1 MNANHTIGTS
11 GGVGKI
17 DNMDSIR
24 KVYQYAEPNL
34 TLVGWMG
41 FLGFPLYYFVW
52 DFVFPQAYENL
63 PLRLFCSLLF
73 FGIIFRNRLSS
84 TWRKYIHIY
93 YQVTITICL
102 PFFFFYMLLMN
113 DWSNVWVMSFM
124 SAIFLHILLVH
135 VTRVM
140 FAQTFAGIGLATFF
154 AWVAKGFHL
163 DLTMD
168 WTHVP
173 IFLFIY
179 VFGNLFYFRNQ
190 VEHEA
195 KVSLA
200 KSFGAGIAHEM
211 RNPLSG
217 LCTSIDVIQS
227 VLPNKKEAEKD
238 QYLMSGEDVTL
249 LREVSEDAMNIIQ
262 SGSETIDLLLTSIDE
277 NRVSRSSFQKH
288 SAHSVVEKAIESF
301 SYKRATDRFAISLD
315 ARSEFDFLGS
325 DTLLKYVMYNLFKNA
340 FHHRTSE
347 DFHIHVSMTSTEHS
361 NQIVVTDNGAG
372 IAPDVLRNIFQD
384 FYTTGKSGSY
394 GLGLPFCKKVMR
406 SFGGNIECQSQL
418 GEWSQFTLTF
428 PPITSD
434 IVTEIKNDLTK
445 LKTIL
450 TVTNQDIL
458 VSKVTDISRF
468 MGFESTIL
476 DVNQVLKKKEY
487 EFEFDLIFIDLESLD
502 ARANQLDRLE
512 SLLSFTEARIV
523 YLFEHHPTQRAC
535 KAAYEPIWVET
546 QAWLLNTKPT
556 IDRLLYDSSYV
567 STPTASVAL
576 DTSNKRTIMV
586 VDDNESLRKFT
597 AMLLEKQGFEVI
609 QKEDG
614 QQALDTLEQEN
625 VDLILMDIEMPI
637 MDGVEAS
644 RRIRSS
650 DKNYASVPIIAHTG
664 DSSPVTLDKIGS
676 SGMSDFIVKPAD
688 KNRLFDKIAN
698 WI

>member
-1 MNANHTIGTS
+1 
-11 GGVGKI
+11 
-17 DNMDSIR
+17 MDSIR
-24 KVYQYAEPNL
+24 KVYEYAEPNL

-41 FLGFPLYYFVW
+41 FIGFPLYYFVW
-52 DFVFPQAYENL
+52 DFMFPQSYENL
-63 PLRLFCSLLF
+63 PLRLFCSALF

-84 TWRKYIHIY
+84 SWRKYVHVY
-93 YQVTITICL
+93 YQITITTCL

-154 AWVAKGFHL
+154 AWISKGFHL
-163 DLTMD
+163 DITMD

-179 VFGNLFYFRNQ
+179 VFGNMFYFRNQ

-227 VLPNKKEAEKD
+227 VLPNKKAMGEKD
-238 QYLMSGEDVTL
+238 QYVMSGEDVTL
-249 LREVSEDAMNIIQ
+249 LREVSEDAMNIIH
-262 SGSETIDLLLTSIDE
+262 SGNETIDLLLTSIDE
-277 NRVSRSSFQKH
+277 NRVSRSSFKRY
-288 SAHSVVEKAIESF
+288 SAQSVVEKAIESF
-301 SYKRATDRFAISLD
+301 SYKRSTDRFAISFD

-340 FHHRTSE
+340 FHHRSSDE
-347 DFHIHVSMTSTEHS
+347 FHIHVSMQSNDTA
-361 NQIVVTDNGAG
+361 NQIVVTDNGSG
-372 IAPDVLRNIFQD
+372 IAPDVIRHIFQD

-406 SFGGNIECQSQL
+406 SFGGNIKCISQP

-434 IVTEIKNDLTK
+434 TVTEIKDELTK
-445 LKTIL
+445 MKSIL
-450 TVTNQDIL
+450 LVSNQDII
-458 VSKVTDISRF
+458 VQKMADISRF
-468 MGFESTIL
+468 MGFDVTVL
-476 DVNQVLKKKEY
+476 DVKSVFKKKEY
-487 EFEFDLIFIDLESLD
+487 EFEFDLIFVDVESLD
-502 ARANQLDRLE
+502 VLENQLDRIE
-512 SLLSFTEARIV
+512 SLLSFTEARVV
-523 YLFEHHPTQRAC
+523 YLFEHKPAQRAK
-535 KAAYEPIWVET
+535 KAGHDPIWVET
-546 QAWLLNTKPT
+546 QAWLLNTKAT
-556 IDRLLYDSSYV
+556 IERLLYDSTYIS
-567 STPTASVAL
+567 STLPSAPL
-576 DTSNKRTIMV
+576 DKSIKRTIMV

-597 AMLLEKQGFEVI
+597 AMLLEKQGFEVV

-614 QQALDTLEQEN
+614 QQALDTLEKEN
-625 VDLILMDIEMPI
+625 IDLILMDIEMPI

-644 RRIRSS
+644 RRIRNSE
-650 DKNYASVPIIAHTG
+650 KPYASVPIIAHTG

>member
-1 MNANHTIGTS
+1 
-11 GGVGKI
+11 
-17 DNMDSIR
+17 MDSIR
-24 KVYQYAEPNL
+24 KVYEYAEPNL

-41 FLGFPLYYFVW
+41 FIGFPLYYFVW
-52 DFVFPQAYENL
+52 DFMSPQSYENL
-63 PLRLFCSLLF
+63 PLRLFCSALF

-84 TWRKYIHIY
+84 SWRKYVHVY
-93 YQVTITICL
+93 YQITITTCL

-154 AWVAKGFHL
+154 AWIAKGFHL
-163 DLTMD
+163 DITMD

-179 VFGNLFYFRNQ
+179 VFGNMFYFRNQ

-227 VLPNKKEAEKD
+227 VLPNKKAMGEKD
-238 QYLMSGEDVTL
+238 QYVLSGEDVTL
-249 LREVSEDAMNIIQ
+249 LREVSEDAMNIIH
-262 SGSETIDLLLTSIDE
+262 SGNETIDLLLTSIDE
-277 NRVSRSSFQKH
+277 NRVSRSSFKRY
-288 SAHSVVEKAIESF
+288 SAQSVVEKAIESF
-301 SYKRATDRFAISLD
+301 SYKRSTDRFAISFD

-340 FHHRTSE
+340 FHHRSSDE
-347 DFHIHVSMTSTEHS
+347 FHIHVSMQSNDTV
-361 NQIVVTDNGAG
+361 NQIVVTDNGSG
-372 IAPDVLRNIFQD
+372 IAPDVIRHIFQD

-406 SFGGNIECQSQL
+406 SFGGNIKCISQP
-418 GEWSQFTLTF
+418 GEWSQFTLIF

-434 IVTEIKNDLTK
+434 TVTEIKDELTK
-445 LKTIL
+445 MKSIL
-450 TVTNQDIL
+450 LVSNQDII
-458 VSKVTDISRF
+458 VQKMADISRF
-468 MGFESTIL
+468 MGFDVTVL
-476 DVNQVLKKKEY
+476 DVKSVFKKKEY
-487 EFEFDLIFIDLESLD
+487 EFEFDLIFVDVESLD
-502 ARANQLDRLE
+502 VLENQLDRIE
-512 SLLSFTEARIV
+512 SLLSFTEARVV
-523 YLFEHHPTQRAC
+523 YLFEHKPAQRA
-535 KAAYEPIWVET
+535 KKVGHDPIWVET
-546 QAWLLNTKPT
+546 QAWLLNTKAT
-556 IDRLLYDSSYV
+556 IERLLYDSTYIS
-567 STPTASVAL
+567 STLPSAPL
-576 DTSNKRTIMV
+576 DKSIKRTIMV

-597 AMLLEKQGFEVI
+597 AMLLEKQGFEVV

-614 QQALDTLEQEN
+614 QQALDTLEKEN
-625 VDLILMDIEMPI
+625 IDLILMDIEMPI

-644 RRIRSS
+644 RRIRNSE
-650 DKNYASVPIIAHTG
+650 KPYASVPIIAHTG

>member
-1 MNANHTIGTS
+1 
-11 GGVGKI
+11 
-17 DNMDSIR
+17 MDSIR
-24 KVYQYAEPNL
+24 KVYEYAEPNL

-41 FLGFPLYYFVW
+41 FIGFPLYYFVW
-52 DFVFPQAYENL
+52 DFMFPQSYENL
-63 PLRLFCSLLF
+63 PLRLFCSALF

-84 TWRKYIHIY
+84 SWRKYVHVY
-93 YQVTITICL
+93 YQITITTCL

-154 AWVAKGFHL
+154 AWIAKGFHL
-163 DLTMD
+163 DITMD

-179 VFGNLFYFRNQ
+179 VFGNMFYFRNQ

-227 VLPNKKEAEKD
+227 VLPNKKAMGEKD
-238 QYLMSGEDVTL
+238 QYVMSGEDVTL
-249 LREVSEDAMNIIQ
+249 LREVSEDAMNIIH
-262 SGSETIDLLLTSIDE
+262 SGNETIDLLLTSIDE
-277 NRVSRSSFQKH
+277 NRVSRSSFKRY
-288 SAHSVVEKAIESF
+288 SAQSVVEKAIESF
-301 SYKRATDRFAISLD
+301 SYKRSTDRFAISFD

-340 FHHRTSE
+340 FHHRSSDE
-347 DFHIHVSMTSTEHS
+347 FHIHVSMQSNDTV
-361 NQIVVTDNGAG
+361 NQIVVTDNGSG
-372 IAPDVLRNIFQD
+372 IASDVIRHIFQD

-406 SFGGNIECQSQL
+406 SFGGNIKCISQP

-434 IVTEIKNDLTK
+434 TVTEIKDELTK
-445 LKTIL
+445 MKSIL
-450 TVTNQDIL
+450 LVSNQDII
-458 VSKVTDISRF
+458 VQKMADISRF
-468 MGFESTIL
+468 MGFDVTVL
-476 DVNQVLKKKEY
+476 DVKSVFKKKEY
-487 EFEFDLIFIDLESLD
+487 EFEFDLIFVDVESLD
-502 ARANQLDRLE
+502 VLENQLDRIE
-512 SLLSFTEARIV
+512 SLLSFTEARVV
-523 YLFEHHPTQRAC
+523 YLFEHKPAQRAK
-535 KAAYEPIWVET
+535 KAGNDPIWVET
-546 QAWLLNTKPT
+546 QAWLLNTKAT
-556 IDRLLYDSSYV
+556 IERLLYDSTYIS
-567 STPTASVAL
+567 STLPSAPL
-576 DTSNKRTIMV
+576 DKSIKRTIMV

-597 AMLLEKQGFEVI
+597 AMLLEKQGFEVV

-614 QQALDTLEQEN
+614 QQALDTLEKEN
-625 VDLILMDIEMPI
+625 IDLILMDIEMPI

-644 RRIRSS
+644 RRIRNSE
-650 DKNYASVPIIAHTG
+650 KPYASVPIIAHTG

>member
-1 MNANHTIGTS
+1 
-11 GGVGKI
+11 
-17 DNMDSIR
+17 MDSIR
-24 KVYQYAEPNL
+24 KVYEYAEPNL

-41 FLGFPLYYFVW
+41 FIGFPLYYFVW
-52 DFVFPQAYENL
+52 DFMFPQSYENL
-63 PLRLFCSLLF
+63 PLRLFCSALF

-84 TWRKYIHIY
+84 SWRKYVHVY
-93 YQVTITICL
+93 YQITITTCL

-154 AWVAKGFHL
+154 AWIAKGFHL
-163 DLTMD
+163 DITMD

-179 VFGNLFYFRNQ
+179 VFGNMFYFRNQ

-227 VLPNKKEAEKD
+227 VLPNKKAIGEKD
-238 QYLMSGEDVTL
+238 QYVMSGEDVTL
-249 LREVSEDAMNIIQ
+249 LREVSEDAMNIIH
-262 SGSETIDLLLTSIDE
+262 SGNETIDLLLTSIDE
-277 NRVSRSSFQKH
+277 NRVSRSSFKRY
-288 SAHSVVEKAIESF
+288 SAQSVVEKAIESF
-301 SYKRATDRFAISLD
+301 SYKRSTDRFAMSFD

-340 FHHRTSE
+340 FHHRSSDE
-347 DFHIHVSMTSTEHS
+347 FHIHVSMQSNDTA
-361 NQIVVTDNGAG
+361 NQIVVTDNGSG
-372 IAPDVLRNIFQD
+372 IAPDVIRHIFQD

-406 SFGGNIECQSQL
+406 SFGGNIKCISQP

-434 IVTEIKNDLTK
+434 TVTEIKDELTK
-445 LKTIL
+445 MKSIL
-450 TVTNQDIL
+450 LVSNQDII
-458 VSKVTDISRF
+458 VQKMADISRF
-468 MGFESTIL
+468 MGFDVTVL
-476 DVNQVLKKKEY
+476 DVKSVFKKKEY
-487 EFEFDLIFIDLESLD
+487 EFEFDLIFVDVESLD
-502 ARANQLDRLE
+502 VLENQLDRIE
-512 SLLSFTEARIV
+512 SLLSFTEARVV
-523 YLFEHHPTQRAC
+523 YLFEHKPEQRA
-535 KAAYEPIWVET
+535 KKVGHDPIWVET
-546 QAWLLNTKPT
+546 QAWLLNTKAT
-556 IDRLLYDSSYV
+556 IERLLYDSTYIS
-567 STPTASVAL
+567 STLPSAPL
-576 DTSNKRTIMV
+576 DKSIKRTIMV

-597 AMLLEKQGFEVI
+597 AMLLEKQGFEVV

-614 QQALDTLEQEN
+614 QQALDTLEKEN
-625 VDLILMDIEMPI
+625 IDLILMDIEMPI

-644 RRIRSS
+644 RRIRNSE
-650 DKNYASVPIIAHTG
+650 KPYATVPIIAHTG

>member
-1 MNANHTIGTS
+1 
-11 GGVGKI
+11 
-17 DNMDSIR
+17 MDSIR
-24 KVYQYAEPNL
+24 KVYEYAEPNL

-41 FLGFPLYYFVW
+41 FIGFPLYYFVW
-52 DFVFPQAYENL
+52 DFMFPQSYENL
-63 PLRLFCSLLF
+63 PLRLFCSALF

-84 TWRKYIHIY
+84 SWRKYVHVY
-93 YQVTITICL
+93 YQITITTCL

-154 AWVAKGFHL
+154 AWIAKGFHL
-163 DLTMD
+163 DITMD

-179 VFGNLFYFRNQ
+179 VFGNMFYFRNQ

-227 VLPNKKEAEKD
+227 VLPNKKAMGEKD
-238 QYLMSGEDVTL
+238 QYVMSGEDVTL
-249 LREVSEDAMNIIQ
+249 LREVSEDAMNIIH
-262 SGSETIDLLLTSIDE
+262 SGNETIDLLLTSIDE
-277 NRVSRSSFQKH
+277 NRVSRSSFKRY
-288 SAHSVVEKAIESF
+288 SAQSVVEKAIESF
-301 SYKRATDRFAISLD
+301 SYKRSTDRFAISFD

-340 FHHRTSE
+340 FHHRSSDE
-347 DFHIHVSMTSTEHS
+347 FHIHVSMQSNDTA
-361 NQIVVTDNGAG
+361 NQIVVTDNGSG
-372 IAPDVLRNIFQD
+372 IAPDVIRHIFQD

-406 SFGGNIECQSQL
+406 SFGGNIKCISQP
-418 GEWSQFTLTF
+418 GEWSQFTLIF

-434 IVTEIKNDLTK
+434 TVTEIKDELTK
-445 LKTIL
+445 MKSIL
-450 TVTNQDIL
+450 LVSNQDII
-458 VSKVTDISRF
+458 VPKMADISRF
-468 MGFESTIL
+468 MGFDVTVL
-476 DVNQVLKKKEY
+476 DVKSVFKKKEY
-487 EFEFDLIFIDLESLD
+487 EFEFDLIFVDVESLD
-502 ARANQLDRLE
+502 VLENQLDRIE
-512 SLLSFTEARIV
+512 SLLSFTEARVV
-523 YLFEHHPTQRAC
+523 YLFEHKPAQRA
-535 KAAYEPIWVET
+535 KKVGHDPIWVET
-546 QAWLLNTKPT
+546 QAWLLNTKAT
-556 IDRLLYDSSYV
+556 IERLLYDSTYIS
-567 STPTASVAL
+567 STLPSAPL
-576 DTSNKRTIMV
+576 DKSIKRTIMV

-597 AMLLEKQGFEVI
+597 AMLLEKQGFEVV

-614 QQALDTLEQEN
+614 QQALDTLEKEN
-625 VDLILMDIEMPI
+625 IDLILMDIEMPI

-644 RRIRSS
+644 RRIRNSE
-650 DKNYASVPIIAHTG
+650 KPYASVPIIAHTG

>member
-1 MNANHTIGTS
+1 
-11 GGVGKI
+11 
-17 DNMDSIR
+17 MDSIR
-24 KVYQYAEPNL
+24 KVYEYAEPNL

-41 FLGFPLYYFVW
+41 FIGFPLYYFVW
-52 DFVFPQAYENL
+52 DFMFPQSYENL
-63 PLRLFCSLLF
+63 PLRLFCSALF

-84 TWRKYIHIY
+84 SWRKYVHVY
-93 YQVTITICL
+93 YQITITTCL

-154 AWVAKGFHL
+154 AWIAKGFHL
-163 DLTMD
+163 DITMD

-179 VFGNLFYFRNQ
+179 VFGNMFYFRNQ

-227 VLPNKKEAEKD
+227 VLPNKKAMGEKD
-238 QYLMSGEDVTL
+238 QYVMSGEDVTL
-249 LREVSEDAMNIIQ
+249 LREVSEDAMNIIH
-262 SGSETIDLLLTSIDE
+262 SGNETIDLLLTSIDE
-277 NRVSRSSFQKH
+277 NRVSRSSFKRY
-288 SAHSVVEKAIESF
+288 SAQSVVEKAIESF
-301 SYKRATDRFAISLD
+301 SYKRSTDRFAISFD

-340 FHHRTSE
+340 FHHRSSDE
-347 DFHIHVSMTSTEHS
+347 FHIHVSMQSNDTA
-361 NQIVVTDNGAG
+361 NQIVVTDNGSG
-372 IAPDVLRNIFQD
+372 IAPDVIRHIFQD

-406 SFGGNIECQSQL
+406 SFGGNIKCISQP

-434 IVTEIKNDLTK
+434 TVTEIKDELTK
-445 LKTIL
+445 MKSIL
-450 TVTNQDIL
+450 LVSNQDII
-458 VSKVTDISRF
+458 VQKMADISRF
-468 MGFESTIL
+468 MGFDVTVL
-476 DVNQVLKKKEY
+476 DVKSVFKKKEY
-487 EFEFDLIFIDLESLD
+487 EFESDLIFVDVESLD
-502 ARANQLDRLE
+502 VLENQLDRIE
-512 SLLSFTEARIV
+512 SLLSFTEARVV
-523 YLFEHHPTQRAC
+523 YLFEHKPAQRAK
-535 KAAYEPIWVET
+535 KAGHDPIWVET
-546 QAWLLNTKPT
+546 QAWLLNTKAT
-556 IDRLLYDSSYV
+556 IERLLYDSTYIS
-567 STPTASVAL
+567 STLPSAPL
-576 DTSNKRTIMV
+576 DKSIKRTIMV

-597 AMLLEKQGFEVI
+597 AMLLEKQGFEVV

-614 QQALDTLEQEN
+614 QQALDTLEKEN
-625 VDLILMDIEMPI
+625 IDLILMDIEMPI

-644 RRIRSS
+644 RRIRNSE
-650 DKNYASVPIIAHTG
+650 KPYASVPIIAHTG

>member
-1 MNANHTIGTS
+1 
-11 GGVGKI
+11 
-17 DNMDSIR
+17 MDSIR
-24 KVYQYAEPNL
+24 KVYEYAEPNL

-41 FLGFPLYYFVW
+41 FIGFPLYYFVW
-52 DFVFPQAYENL
+52 DFMFPQSYENL
-63 PLRLFCSLLF
+63 PLRLFCSALF

-84 TWRKYIHIY
+84 SWRKYVHVY
-93 YQVTITICL
+93 YQITITTCL

-154 AWVAKGFHL
+154 AWIAKGFHL
-163 DLTMD
+163 DITMD

-179 VFGNLFYFRNQ
+179 VFGNMFYFRNQ
-190 VEHEA
+190 IEHEA

-227 VLPNKKEAEKD
+227 VLPNKKAMGEKD
-238 QYLMSGEDVTL
+238 QYVMSGEDVTL
-249 LREVSEDAMNIIQ
+249 LCEVSEDAMNIIH
-262 SGSETIDLLLTSIDE
+262 SGNETIDLLLTSIDE
-277 NRVSRSSFQKH
+277 NRVSRSSFKRY
-288 SAHSVVEKAIESF
+288 SAQSVVEKAIESF
-301 SYKRATDRFAISLD
+301 SYKRSTDRFAISFD

-340 FHHRTSE
+340 FHHRSSDE
-347 DFHIHVSMTSTEHS
+347 FHIHVSMQSNDTV
-361 NQIVVTDNGAG
+361 NQIVVTDNGSG
-372 IAPDVLRNIFQD
+372 IAPDVIRHIFQD

-406 SFGGNIECQSQL
+406 SFGGNIKCISQP

-434 IVTEIKNDLTK
+434 TVTEIKDELTK
-445 LKTIL
+445 MKSIL
-450 TVTNQDIL
+450 LVSNQDII
-458 VSKVTDISRF
+458 VQKMADISRF
-468 MGFESTIL
+468 MGFDVTVL
-476 DVNQVLKKKEY
+476 DVKSVFKKKEY
-487 EFEFDLIFIDLESLD
+487 EFEFDLIFVDVESLD
-502 ARANQLDRLE
+502 VLENQLDRIE
-512 SLLSFTEARIV
+512 SLLSFTEARVV
-523 YLFEHHPTQRAC
+523 YLFEHKPAQRAK
-535 KAAYEPIWVET
+535 KAGHAPIWVET
-546 QAWLLNTKPT
+546 QAWLLNTKAT
-556 IDRLLYDSSYV
+556 IERLLYDSTYIS
-567 STPTASVAL
+567 STLPSAPL
-576 DTSNKRTIMV
+576 DKSIKRTIMV

-597 AMLLEKQGFEVI
+597 AMLLEKQGFEVV

-614 QQALDTLEQEN
+614 QQALDTLEKEN
-625 VDLILMDIEMPI
+625 IDLILMDIEMPI

-644 RRIRSS
+644 RRIRNSE
-650 DKNYASVPIIAHTG
+650 KPYASVPIIAHTG

>member
-1 MNANHTIGTS
+1 
-11 GGVGKI
+11 
-17 DNMDSIR
+17 MDSIR
-24 KVYQYAEPNL
+24 KVYEYAEPNL

-41 FLGFPLYYFVW
+41 FIGFPLYYFVW
-52 DFVFPQAYENL
+52 DFMFPQSYENL
-63 PLRLFCSLLF
+63 PLRLFCSALF
-73 FGIIFRNRLSS
+73 FGIIFHNRLSS
-84 TWRKYIHIY
+84 SWRKYVHVY
-93 YQVTITICL
+93 YQITITTCL

-154 AWVAKGFHL
+154 AWIAKGFHL
-163 DLTMD
+163 DITMD

-179 VFGNLFYFRNQ
+179 VFGNMFYFRNQ
-190 VEHEA
+190 IEHEA

-227 VLPNKKEAEKD
+227 VLPNKKAIGEKD
-238 QYLMSGEDVTL
+238 QYVMSGEDVTL
-249 LREVSEDAMNIIQ
+249 LREVSEDAMNIIH
-262 SGSETIDLLLTSIDE
+262 SGNETIDLLLTSIDE
-277 NRVSRSSFQKH
+277 NRVSRSSFKRY
-288 SAHSVVEKAIESF
+288 SAQSVVEKAIESF
-301 SYKRATDRFAISLD
+301 SYKRSTDRFAISFD

-340 FHHRTSE
+340 FHHRSSDE
-347 DFHIHVSMTSTEHS
+347 FHIHVSMQSNDTV
-361 NQIVVTDNGAG
+361 NQIVVTDNGSG
-372 IAPDVLRNIFQD
+372 IAPDVIRHIFQD

-406 SFGGNIECQSQL
+406 SFGGNIKCISQP

-434 IVTEIKNDLTK
+434 TVTEIKDELTK
-445 LKTIL
+445 MKSIL
-450 TVTNQDIL
+450 LVSNQDII
-458 VSKVTDISRF
+458 VQKMADISRF
-468 MGFESTIL
+468 MGFDVTVL
-476 DVNQVLKKKEY
+476 DVKSVFKKKEY
-487 EFEFDLIFIDLESLD
+487 EFEFDLIFVDVESLD
-502 ARANQLDRLE
+502 VLENQLDRIE
-512 SLLSFTEARIV
+512 SLLSFTEARVV
-523 YLFEHHPTQRAC
+523 YLFEHKPAQRAK
-535 KAAYEPIWVET
+535 KAGHAPIWVET
-546 QAWLLNTKPT
+546 QAWLLNTKAT
-556 IDRLLYDSSYV
+556 IERLLYDSTYIS
-567 STPTASVAL
+567 STLPSAPL
-576 DTSNKRTIMV
+576 DKSIKRTIMV

-597 AMLLEKQGFEVI
+597 AMLLEKQGFEVV

-614 QQALDTLEQEN
+614 QQALDTLEKEN
-625 VDLILMDIEMPI
+625 IDLILMDIEMPI

-644 RRIRSS
+644 RRIRNSE
-650 DKNYASVPIIAHTG
+650 KPYASVPIIAHTG

>member
-1 MNANHTIGTS
+1 
-11 GGVGKI
+11 
-17 DNMDSIR
+17 MDSIR
-24 KVYQYAEPNL
+24 KVYEYAEPNL

-41 FLGFPLYYFVW
+41 FIGFPLYYFVW
-52 DFVFPQAYENL
+52 DFMFPQSYENL
-63 PLRLFCSLLF
+63 PLRLFCSALF

-84 TWRKYIHIY
+84 SWRKYVHVY
-93 YQVTITICL
+93 YQITITTCL

-154 AWVAKGFHL
+154 AWIAKGFHL
-163 DLTMD
+163 DITMD

-179 VFGNLFYFRNQ
+179 VFGNMFYFRNQ

-227 VLPNKKEAEKD
+227 VLPNKKVIGEKD
-238 QYLMSGEDVTL
+238 QYVMSGEDVTL
-249 LREVSEDAMNIIQ
+249 LREVSEDAMNIIH
-262 SGSETIDLLLTSIDE
+262 SGNETIDLLLTSIDE
-277 NRVSRSSFQKH
+277 NRVSRSSFKRY
-288 SAHSVVEKAIESF
+288 SAQSVVEKAIESF
-301 SYKRATDRFAISLD
+301 SYKRSTDRFAISFD

-340 FHHRTSE
+340 FHHRSSDE
-347 DFHIHVSMTSTEHS
+347 FHIHVSMQSNDTV
-361 NQIVVTDNGAG
+361 NQIVVTDNGSG
-372 IAPDVLRNIFQD
+372 IAPDVIRHIFQD

-406 SFGGNIECQSQL
+406 SFGGNIKCISQP

-434 IVTEIKNDLTK
+434 TVTEIKDELTK
-445 LKTIL
+445 MKSIL
-450 TVTNQDIL
+450 L
-458 VSKVTDISRF
+458 VSNQNIIVQKMADISRF
-468 MGFESTIL
+468 MGFDVTVL
-476 DVNQVLKKKEY
+476 DVKSVFKKKEY
-487 EFEFDLIFIDLESLD
+487 EFEFDLIFVDVESLD
-502 ARANQLDRLE
+502 VLENQLDRIE
-512 SLLSFTEARIV
+512 SLLSFTEARVV
-523 YLFEHHPTQRAC
+523 YLFEHKPAQRAK
-535 KAAYEPIWVET
+535 KAGHDPIWVET
-546 QAWLLNTKPT
+546 QAWLLNTKAT
-556 IDRLLYDSSYV
+556 IERLLYDSTYIS
-567 STPTASVAL
+567 STLPSAPL
-576 DTSNKRTIMV
+576 DKSIKRTIMV

-597 AMLLEKQGFEVI
+597 AMLLEKQGFEVV

-614 QQALDTLEQEN
+614 QQALDTLEKEN
-625 VDLILMDIEMPI
+625 IDLILMDIEMPI

-644 RRIRSS
+644 RRIRNSE
-650 DKNYASVPIIAHTG
+650 KPYASVPIIAHTG

>member
-1 MNANHTIGTS
+1 
-11 GGVGKI
+11 
-17 DNMDSIR
+17 MDSIR
-24 KVYQYAEPNL
+24 KVYEYAEPNL

-41 FLGFPLYYFVW
+41 FIGFPLYYFVW
-52 DFVFPQAYENL
+52 DFMFPQSYENL
-63 PLRLFCSLLF
+63 PLRLFCSALF

-84 TWRKYIHIY
+84 SWRKYVHVY
-93 YQVTITICL
+93 YQITITTCL

-154 AWVAKGFHL
+154 AWIAKGFHL
-163 DLTMD
+163 DITMD

-179 VFGNLFYFRNQ
+179 VFGNMFYFRNQ

-227 VLPNKKEAEKD
+227 VLPNKKAMGEKD
-238 QYLMSGEDVTL
+238 QYVMSGEDVTL
-249 LREVSEDAMNIIQ
+249 LREVSEDAMNIIH
-262 SGSETIDLLLTSIDE
+262 SGNETIDLLLTSIDE
-277 NRVSRSSFQKH
+277 NRVSRSSFKRY
-288 SAHSVVEKAIESF
+288 SAQSVVEKAIESF
-301 SYKRATDRFAISLD
+301 SYKRSTDRFAISFD

-340 FHHRTSE
+340 FHHRSSDE
-347 DFHIHVSMTSTEHS
+347 FHIHVSMQSNDTV
-361 NQIVVTDNGAG
+361 NQIVVTDNGSG
-372 IAPDVLRNIFQD
+372 IAPDVIRHIFQD

-406 SFGGNIECQSQL
+406 SFGGNIKCISQP

-434 IVTEIKNDLTK
+434 TVTEIKDELTK
-445 LKTIL
+445 MKSIL
-450 TVTNQDIL
+450 LVSNQDII
-458 VSKVTDISRF
+458 VQKMADISRF
-468 MGFESTIL
+468 MGFDVTVL
-476 DVNQVLKKKEY
+476 DVKSVFKKKEY
-487 EFEFDLIFIDLESLD
+487 EFEFDLIFVDVESLD
-502 ARANQLDRLE
+502 VLENQLDRIE
-512 SLLSFTEARIV
+512 SLFSFTEARVV
-523 YLFEHHPTQRAC
+523 YLFEHKPAQRAK
-535 KAAYEPIWVET
+535 KAGHDPIWVET
-546 QAWLLNTKPT
+546 QAWLLNTKAT
-556 IDRLLYDSSYV
+556 IERLLYDSTYIS
-567 STPTASVAL
+567 STLPSAPL
-576 DTSNKRTIMV
+576 DKSIKRTIMV

-597 AMLLEKQGFEVI
+597 AMLLEKQGFEVV

-614 QQALDTLEQEN
+614 QQALDTLEKEN
-625 VDLILMDIEMPI
+625 IDLILMDIEMPI

-644 RRIRSS
+644 RRIRNSE
-650 DKNYASVPIIAHTG
+650 KPYATVPIIAHTG

>member
-1 MNANHTIGTS
+1 
-11 GGVGKI
+11 
-17 DNMDSIR
+17 MDSIR
-24 KVYQYAEPNL
+24 KVYEYAEPNL

-41 FLGFPLYYFVW
+41 FIGFPLYYFVW
-52 DFVFPQAYENL
+52 DFMFPQSYENL
-63 PLRLFCSLLF
+63 PLRLFCSALF

-84 TWRKYIHIY
+84 SWRKYVHVY
-93 YQVTITICL
+93 YQITITTCL

-154 AWVAKGFHL
+154 AWIAKGFHL
-163 DLTMD
+163 DITMD

-179 VFGNLFYFRNQ
+179 VFGNMFYFRNQ
-190 VEHEA
+190 IEHEA

-227 VLPNKKEAEKD
+227 VLPNKKAIGEKD
-238 QYLMSGEDVTL
+238 QYVMSGEDVTL
-249 LREVSEDAMNIIQ
+249 LREVSEDAMNIIH
-262 SGSETIDLLLTSIDE
+262 SGNETIDLLLTSIDE
-277 NRVSRSSFQKH
+277 NRVSRSSFKRY
-288 SAHSVVEKAIESF
+288 SAQSVVEKAIESF
-301 SYKRATDRFAISLD
+301 SYKRSTDRFAISFD

-340 FHHRTSE
+340 FHHRSSDE
-347 DFHIHVSMTSTEHS
+347 FHIHVSMQSNDTA
-361 NQIVVTDNGAG
+361 NQIVVTDNGSG
-372 IAPDVLRNIFQD
+372 IAPDVIRHIFQD

-406 SFGGNIECQSQL
+406 SFGGNIKCISQP

-434 IVTEIKNDLTK
+434 TVTEIKDELTK
-445 LKTIL
+445 MKSIL
-450 TVTNQDIL
+450 LVSNQDII
-458 VSKVTDISRF
+458 VQKMADISRF
-468 MGFESTIL
+468 MGFDVTVL
-476 DVNQVLKKKEY
+476 DVKSVFKKKEY
-487 EFEFDLIFIDLESLD
+487 EFEFDLIFVDVESLD
-502 ARANQLDRLE
+502 VLENQLDRIE
-512 SLLSFTEARIV
+512 SLLSFTEARVV
-523 YLFEHHPTQRAC
+523 YLFEHKPAQRAK
-535 KAAYEPIWVET
+535 KAGHDPIWVET
-546 QAWLLNTKPT
+546 QAWLLNTKAT
-556 IDRLLYDSSYV
+556 IERLLYDSTYIS
-567 STPTASVAL
+567 STLPSAPL
-576 DTSNKRTIMV
+576 DKSIKRTIMV

-597 AMLLEKQGFEVI
+597 AMLLEKQGFEVV

-614 QQALDTLEQEN
+614 QQALDTLEKEN
-625 VDLILMDIEMPI
+625 IDLILMDIEMPI

-644 RRIRSS
+644 RRIRNSE
-650 DKNYASVPIIAHTG
+650 KPYATVPIIAHTG

>member
-1 MNANHTIGTS
+1 
-11 GGVGKI
+11 
-17 DNMDSIR
+17 MDSIR
-24 KVYQYAEPNL
+24 KVYEYAEPNL

-41 FLGFPLYYFVW
+41 FIGFPLYYFVW
-52 DFVFPQAYENL
+52 DFMFPQSYENL
-63 PLRLFCSLLF
+63 PLRLFCSALF

-84 TWRKYIHIY
+84 SWRKYVHVY
-93 YQVTITICL
+93 YQITITTCL

-154 AWVAKGFHL
+154 AWIAKGFHL
-163 DLTMD
+163 DITMD

-179 VFGNLFYFRNQ
+179 VFGNMFYFRNQ

-227 VLPNKKEAEKD
+227 VLPNKKAMGEKD
-238 QYLMSGEDVTL
+238 QYVMSGEDVTL
-249 LREVSEDAMNIIQ
+249 LREVSEDAMNIIH
-262 SGSETIDLLLTSIDE
+262 SGNETIDLLLTSIDE
-277 NRVSRSSFQKH
+277 NRVSRSSFKRY
-288 SAHSVVEKAIESF
+288 SAQSVVEKAIESF
-301 SYKRATDRFAISLD
+301 SYKRSTDRFAISFD

-340 FHHRTSE
+340 FHHRSSDE
-347 DFHIHVSMTSTEHS
+347 FHIHVSMQSNDTV
-361 NQIVVTDNGAG
+361 NQIVVTDNGSG
-372 IAPDVLRNIFQD
+372 IAPDVIRHIFQD

-406 SFGGNIECQSQL
+406 SFGGNIKCISQP

-434 IVTEIKNDLTK
+434 TVTEIKDELTK
-445 LKTIL
+445 MKSIL
-450 TVTNQDIL
+450 LVSNQDII
-458 VSKVTDISRF
+458 VQKMADISRF
-468 MGFESTIL
+468 MGFDVTVL
-476 DVNQVLKKKEY
+476 DVKSVFKKKEY
-487 EFEFDLIFIDLESLD
+487 EFEFDLIFVDVESLD
-502 ARANQLDRLE
+502 VLENQLDRIE
-512 SLLSFTEARIV
+512 SLLSFTEARVV
-523 YLFEHHPTQRAC
+523 YLFEHKPAQRAK
-535 KAAYEPIWVET
+535 KAGHAPIWVET
-546 QAWLLNTKPT
+546 QAWLLNTKAT
-556 IDRLLYDSSYV
+556 IERLLYDSTYIS
-567 STPTASVAL
+567 STLPSAPL
-576 DTSNKRTIMV
+576 DKSIKRTIMV

-597 AMLLEKQGFEVI
+597 AMLLEKQGFEVV

-614 QQALDTLEQEN
+614 QQALDTLEKEN
-625 VDLILMDIEMPI
+625 IDLILMDIEMPI

-644 RRIRSS
+644 RRIRNSE
-650 DKNYASVPIIAHTG
+650 KPYATVPIIAHTG

>member
-1 MNANHTIGTS
+1 
-11 GGVGKI
+11 
-17 DNMDSIR
+17 MDSIR
-24 KVYQYAEPNL
+24 KVYEYAEPNL

-41 FLGFPLYYFVW
+41 FIGFPLYYFVW
-52 DFVFPQAYENL
+52 DFMFPQSYENL
-63 PLRLFCSLLF
+63 PLRLFCSALF

-84 TWRKYIHIY
+84 SWRKYVHVY
-93 YQVTITICL
+93 YQITITTCL

-154 AWVAKGFHL
+154 AWFAKGFHL
-163 DLTMD
+163 DITMD

-179 VFGNLFYFRNQ
+179 VFGNMFYFRNQ

-227 VLPNKKEAEKD
+227 VLPNKKAIGEKD
-238 QYLMSGEDVTL
+238 QYVMSGEDVTL
-249 LREVSEDAMNIIQ
+249 LREVSEDAMNIIH
-262 SGSETIDLLLTSIDE
+262 SGNETIDLLLTSIDE
-277 NRVSRSSFQKH
+277 NRVSRSSFKRY
-288 SAHSVVEKAIESF
+288 SAQSVVEKAIESF
-301 SYKRATDRFAISLD
+301 SYKRSTDRFAISFD

-340 FHHRTSE
+340 FHHRSSDE
-347 DFHIHVSMTSTEHS
+347 FHIHVSMQSNDTA
-361 NQIVVTDNGAG
+361 NQIVVTDNGSG
-372 IAPDVLRNIFQD
+372 IAPDVIRHIFQD

-406 SFGGNIECQSQL
+406 SFGGNIKCISQL

-434 IVTEIKNDLTK
+434 TVTEIKDELTK
-445 LKTIL
+445 MKSIL
-450 TVTNQDIL
+450 LASNQDII
-458 VSKVTDISRF
+458 VQKMADISRF
-468 MGFESTIL
+468 MGFDVTVL
-476 DVNQVLKKKEY
+476 DVKSVFKKKEY
-487 EFEFDLIFIDLESLD
+487 EFEFDLIFVDVESLD
-502 ARANQLDRLE
+502 VLENQLDRIE
-512 SLLSFTEARIV
+512 SLLSFTEARVV
-523 YLFEHHPTQRAC
+523 YLFEHKPAQRAK
-535 KAAYEPIWVET
+535 KAGNDPIWVET
-546 QAWLLNTKPT
+546 QAWLLNTKAT
-556 IDRLLYDSSYV
+556 IERLLYDSTYIS
-567 STPTASVAL
+567 STLPSAPL
-576 DTSNKRTIMV
+576 DKSIKRTIMV

-597 AMLLEKQGFEVI
+597 AMLLEKQGFEVV

-614 QQALDTLEQEN
+614 QQALDTLEKEN
-625 VDLILMDIEMPI
+625 IDLILMDIEMPI

-644 RRIRSS
+644 RRIRNSE
-650 DKNYASVPIIAHTG
+650 KPYASVPIIAHTG

>member
-1 MNANHTIGTS
+1 
-11 GGVGKI
+11 
-17 DNMDSIR
+17 MDSIR
-24 KVYQYAEPNL
+24 KVYEYAEPNL

-41 FLGFPLYYFVW
+41 FIGFPLYYFVW
-52 DFVFPQAYENL
+52 DFMFPQSYENL
-63 PLRLFCSLLF
+63 PLRLFCSALF

-84 TWRKYIHIY
+84 SWRKYVHIY
-93 YQVTITICL
+93 YQITITTCL

-154 AWVAKGFHL
+154 AWIAKGFHL
-163 DLTMD
+163 DITMD

-179 VFGNLFYFRNQ
+179 VFGNMFYFRNQ

-227 VLPNKKEAEKD
+227 VLPNKKAMGEKD
-238 QYLMSGEDVTL
+238 QYVMSGEDVTL
-249 LREVSEDAMNIIQ
+249 LREVSEDAMNIIH
-262 SGSETIDLLLTSIDE
+262 SGNETIDLLLTSIDE
-277 NRVSRSSFQKH
+277 NRVSRSSFKRY
-288 SAHSVVEKAIESF
+288 SAQSVVEKAIESF
-301 SYKRATDRFAISLD
+301 SYKRSTDRFAISFD

-340 FHHRTSE
+340 FHHRSSDE
-347 DFHIHVSMTSTEHS
+347 FHIHVSMQSNDTV
-361 NQIVVTDNGAG
+361 NQIVVTDNGSG
-372 IAPDVLRNIFQD
+372 IAPDVIRHIFQD

-406 SFGGNIECQSQL
+406 SFGGNIKCISQP

-434 IVTEIKNDLTK
+434 TVTEIKDELTK
-445 LKTIL
+445 MKSIL
-450 TVTNQDIL
+450 LVSNQDII
-458 VSKVTDISRF
+458 VQKMADISRF
-468 MGFESTIL
+468 MGFDVTVL
-476 DVNQVLKKKEY
+476 DVKSVFKKKEY
-487 EFEFDLIFIDLESLD
+487 EFEFDLIFVDVESLD
-502 ARANQLDRLE
+502 VLENQLDRIE
-512 SLLSFTEARIV
+512 SLLSFTEARVV
-523 YLFEHHPTQRAC
+523 YLFEHKPAQRAK
-535 KAAYEPIWVET
+535 KAGHAPIWVET
-546 QAWLLNTKPT
+546 QAWLLNTKAT
-556 IDRLLYDSSYV
+556 IERLLYDSTYIS
-567 STPTASVAL
+567 STLPSAPL
-576 DTSNKRTIMV
+576 DKSIKRTIMV

-597 AMLLEKQGFEVI
+597 AMLLEKQGFEVV

-614 QQALDTLEQEN
+614 QQALDTLEKEN
-625 VDLILMDIEMPI
+625 IDLILMDIEMPI

-644 RRIRSS
+644 RRIRNSE
-650 DKNYASVPIIAHTG
+650 KPYATVPIIAHTG

>member
-1 MNANHTIGTS
+1 
-11 GGVGKI
+11 
-17 DNMDSIR
+17 MDSIR
-24 KVYQYAEPNL
+24 KVYEYAEPNL

-41 FLGFPLYYFVW
+41 FIGFPLYYFVW
-52 DFVFPQAYENL
+52 DFMFPQSYENL
-63 PLRLFCSLLF
+63 PLRLFCSALF

-84 TWRKYIHIY
+84 SWRKYVHVY
-93 YQVTITICL
+93 YQITITTCL

-154 AWVAKGFHL
+154 AWIAKGFHL
-163 DLTMD
+163 DITMD

-179 VFGNLFYFRNQ
+179 VFGNMFYFRNQ

-227 VLPNKKEAEKD
+227 VLPNKKVIGEKD
-238 QYLMSGEDVTL
+238 QYVMSGEDVTL
-249 LREVSEDAMNIIQ
+249 LREVSEDAMNIIH
-262 SGSETIDLLLTSIDE
+262 SGNETIDLLLTSIDE
-277 NRVSRSSFQKH
+277 NRVSRSSFKRY
-288 SAHSVVEKAIESF
+288 SAQSVVEKAIESF
-301 SYKRATDRFAISLD
+301 SYKRSTDRFAISFD

-340 FHHRTSE
+340 FHHRSSDE
-347 DFHIHVSMTSTEHS
+347 FHIHVSMQSNDTA
-361 NQIVVTDNGAG
+361 NQIVVTDNGSG
-372 IAPDVLRNIFQD
+372 IAPDVIRHIFQD

-406 SFGGNIECQSQL
+406 SFGGNIKCISQP

-434 IVTEIKNDLTK
+434 TVTEIKDELTK
-445 LKTIL
+445 MKSIL
-450 TVTNQDIL
+450 LVSNQDII
-458 VSKVTDISRF
+458 VQKMADISRF
-468 MGFESTIL
+468 MGFDVTVL
-476 DVNQVLKKKEY
+476 DVKSVFKKKEY
-487 EFEFDLIFIDLESLD
+487 EFEFDLIFVDVESLD
-502 ARANQLDRLE
+502 VLENQLDRIE
-512 SLLSFTEARIV
+512 SLLSFTEARVV
-523 YLFEHHPTQRAC
+523 YLFEHKPAQRAK
-535 KAAYEPIWVET
+535 KAGHDPIWVET
-546 QAWLLNTKPT
+546 QAWLLNTKAT
-556 IDRLLYDSSYV
+556 IERLLYDSTYIS
-567 STPTASVAL
+567 STLPSAPL
-576 DTSNKRTIMV
+576 DKSIKRTIMV

-597 AMLLEKQGFEVI
+597 AMLLEKQGFEVV

-614 QQALDTLEQEN
+614 QQALDTLEKEN
-625 VDLILMDIEMPI
+625 IDLILMDIEMPI

-644 RRIRSS
+644 RRIRNSE
-650 DKNYASVPIIAHTG
+650 KPYATVPIIAHTG
-664 DSSPVTLDKIGS
+664 DSSPVTLDKISS

>member
-1 MNANHTIGTS
+1 
-11 GGVGKI
+11 
-17 DNMDSIR
+17 MDSIR
-24 KVYQYAEPNL
+24 KVYEYAEPNL

-41 FLGFPLYYFVW
+41 FIGFPLYYFVW
-52 DFVFPQAYENL
+52 DFMFPQSYENL
-63 PLRLFCSLLF
+63 PLRLFCSALF

-84 TWRKYIHIY
+84 SWRKYVHVY
-93 YQVTITICL
+93 YQITITTCL

-154 AWVAKGFHL
+154 AWIAKGFHL
-163 DLTMD
+163 DITMD

-179 VFGNLFYFRNQ
+179 VFGNMFYFRNQ

-227 VLPNKKEAEKD
+227 ALPNKKAMGEKD
-238 QYLMSGEDVTL
+238 QYVMSGEDVTL
-249 LREVSEDAMNIIQ
+249 LREVSEDAMNIIH
-262 SGSETIDLLLTSIDE
+262 SGNETIDLLLTSIDE
-277 NRVSRSSFQKH
+277 NRVSRSSFKRY
-288 SAHSVVEKAIESF
+288 SAQSVVEKAIESF
-301 SYKRATDRFAISLD
+301 SYKRSTDRFAISFD

-340 FHHRTSE
+340 FHHRSSDE
-347 DFHIHVSMTSTEHS
+347 FHIHVSMQSNDTA
-361 NQIVVTDNGAG
+361 NQIVVTDNGSG
-372 IAPDVLRNIFQD
+372 IAPDVIRHIFQD

-406 SFGGNIECQSQL
+406 SFGGNIKCISQP

-434 IVTEIKNDLTK
+434 TVTEIKDELTK
-445 LKTIL
+445 MKSIL
-450 TVTNQDIL
+450 LVSNQDII
-458 VSKVTDISRF
+458 VQIMADISRF
-468 MGFESTIL
+468 MGFDVTVL
-476 DVNQVLKKKEY
+476 DVKSVFKKKEY
-487 EFEFDLIFIDLESLD
+487 EFEFDLIFVDVESLD
-502 ARANQLDRLE
+502 VLENQLDRIE
-512 SLLSFTEARIV
+512 SLLSFTEARVV
-523 YLFEHHPTQRAC
+523 YLFEHKPAQRAK
-535 KAAYEPIWVET
+535 KAGHDPIWVET
-546 QAWLLNTKPT
+546 QAWLLNTKAT
-556 IDRLLYDSSYV
+556 IERLLYDSTYIS
-567 STPTASVAL
+567 STLPSAPL
-576 DTSNKRTIMV
+576 DKSIKRTIMV

-597 AMLLEKQGFEVI
+597 AMLLEKQGFEVV

-614 QQALDTLEQEN
+614 QQALDTLEKEN
-625 VDLILMDIEMPI
+625 IDLILMDIEMPI

-644 RRIRSS
+644 RRIRNSE
-650 DKNYASVPIIAHTG
+650 KPYATVPIIAHTG

>member
-1 MNANHTIGTS
+1 
-11 GGVGKI
+11 
-17 DNMDSIR
+17 MDSIR
-24 KVYQYAEPNL
+24 KVYEYAEPNL

-41 FLGFPLYYFVW
+41 FIGFPLYYFVW
-52 DFVFPQAYENL
+52 DFMFPQSYENL
-63 PLRLFCSLLF
+63 PLRLFCSALF

-84 TWRKYIHIY
+84 SWRKYVHVY
-93 YQVTITICL
+93 YQITITTCL

-154 AWVAKGFHL
+154 AWIAKGFHL
-163 DLTMD
+163 DITMD

-179 VFGNLFYFRNQ
+179 VFGNMFYFRNQ

-227 VLPNKKEAEKD
+227 VLPNKKAMGEKD
-238 QYLMSGEDVTL
+238 QYVMSGEDVTL
-249 LREVSEDAMNIIQ
+249 LREVSEDAMNIIH
-262 SGSETIDLLLTSIDE
+262 SGNETIDLLLTSIDE
-277 NRVSRSSFQKH
+277 NRVSRSSFKRY
-288 SAHSVVEKAIESF
+288 SAQSVVEKAIESF
-301 SYKRATDRFAISLD
+301 SYKRSTDRFAISFD

-340 FHHRTSE
+340 FHHRSSDE
-347 DFHIHVSMTSTEHS
+347 FHIHVSMQSNDTV
-361 NQIVVTDNGAG
+361 NQIVVTDNGSG
-372 IAPDVLRNIFQD
+372 ITPDVIRHIFQD

-406 SFGGNIECQSQL
+406 SFGGNIKCISQP

-434 IVTEIKNDLTK
+434 TVTEIKDELTK
-445 LKTIL
+445 MKSIL
-450 TVTNQDIL
+450 LVSNQDII
-458 VSKVTDISRF
+458 VQKMADISRF
-468 MGFESTIL
+468 MGFDVTVL
-476 DVNQVLKKKEY
+476 DVKSVFKKKEY
-487 EFEFDLIFIDLESLD
+487 EFEFDLIFVDVESLD
-502 ARANQLDRLE
+502 VLENQLDRIE
-512 SLLSFTEARIV
+512 SLLSFTEARVV
-523 YLFEHHPTQRAC
+523 YLFEHKPAQRAK
-535 KAAYEPIWVET
+535 KAGNDPIWVET
-546 QAWLLNTKPT
+546 QAWLLNTKAT
-556 IDRLLYDSSYV
+556 IERLLYDSTYIS
-567 STPTASVAL
+567 STLPSAPL
-576 DTSNKRTIMV
+576 DKSIKRTIMV

-597 AMLLEKQGFEVI
+597 AMLLEKQGFEVV

-614 QQALDTLEQEN
+614 QQALDTLEKEN
-625 VDLILMDIEMPI
+625 IDLILMDIEMPI

-644 RRIRSS
+644 RRIRNSE
-650 DKNYASVPIIAHTG
+650 KPYASVPIIAHTG

>member
-1 MNANHTIGTS
+1 
-11 GGVGKI
+11 
-17 DNMDSIR
+17 MDSIR
-24 KVYQYAEPNL
+24 KVYEYAEPNL

-41 FLGFPLYYFVW
+41 FIGFPLYYFVW
-52 DFVFPQAYENL
+52 DFMFPQSYENL
-63 PLRLFCSLLF
+63 PLRLFCSALF

-84 TWRKYIHIY
+84 SWRKYVHVY
-93 YQVTITICL
+93 YQITITTCL

-154 AWVAKGFHL
+154 AWIAKGFHL
-163 DLTMD
+163 DITMD

-179 VFGNLFYFRNQ
+179 VFGNMFYFRNQ

-227 VLPNKKEAEKD
+227 VLPNKKAMGEKD
-238 QYLMSGEDVTL
+238 QYVMSGEDVTL
-249 LREVSEDAMNIIQ
+249 LREVSEDAMNIIH
-262 SGSETIDLLLTSIDE
+262 SGNETIDLLLTSIDE
-277 NRVSRSSFQKH
+277 NRVSRSSFKRY
-288 SAHSVVEKAIESF
+288 SAQSVVEKAIESF
-301 SYKRATDRFAISLD
+301 SYKRSTDRFAISFD

-340 FHHRTSE
+340 FHHRSSDE
-347 DFHIHVSMTSTEHS
+347 FHIHVSMQSNDTV
-361 NQIVVTDNGAG
+361 NQIVVTDNGSG
-372 IAPDVLRNIFQD
+372 ITPDVIRHIFQD

-406 SFGGNIECQSQL
+406 SFGGNIKCISQP

-434 IVTEIKNDLTK
+434 TVTEIKDELTK
-445 LKTIL
+445 MKSIL
-450 TVTNQDIL
+450 LVSNQDII
-458 VSKVTDISRF
+458 VQKMADISRF
-468 MGFESTIL
+468 MGFDVTVL
-476 DVNQVLKKKEY
+476 DVKSVFKKKEY
-487 EFEFDLIFIDLESLD
+487 EFEFNLIFVDVESLD
-502 ARANQLDRLE
+502 VLENQLDRIE
-512 SLLSFTEARIV
+512 SLLSFTEARVV
-523 YLFEHHPTQRAC
+523 YLFEHKPAQRAK
-535 KAAYEPIWVET
+535 KAGNDPIWVET
-546 QAWLLNTKPT
+546 QAWLLNTKAT
-556 IDRLLYDSSYV
+556 IERLLYDSTYIS
-567 STPTASVAL
+567 STLPSAPL
-576 DTSNKRTIMV
+576 DKSIKRTIMV

-597 AMLLEKQGFEVI
+597 AMLLEKQGFEVV

-614 QQALDTLEQEN
+614 QQALDTLEKEN
-625 VDLILMDIEMPI
+625 IDLILMDIEMPI

-644 RRIRSS
+644 RRIRNSE
-650 DKNYASVPIIAHTG
+650 KPYASVPIIAHTG

>member
-1 MNANHTIGTS
+1 
-11 GGVGKI
+11 
-17 DNMDSIR
+17 MDSIR
-24 KVYQYAEPNL
+24 KVYEYAEPNL

-41 FLGFPLYYFVW
+41 FIGFPLYYFVW
-52 DFVFPQAYENL
+52 DFMFPQSYENL
-63 PLRLFCSLLF
+63 PLRLFCSALF

-84 TWRKYIHIY
+84 SWRKYVHVY
-93 YQVTITICL
+93 YQITITTCL

-154 AWVAKGFHL
+154 AWIAKGFHL
-163 DLTMD
+163 DITMD

-179 VFGNLFYFRNQ
+179 VFGNMFYFRNQ

-227 VLPNKKEAEKD
+227 VLPNKKAIGEKD
-238 QYLMSGEDVTL
+238 QYVMSGEDVTL
-249 LREVSEDAMNIIQ
+249 LREVSEDAMNIIH
-262 SGSETIDLLLTSIDE
+262 SGNETIDLLLTSIDE
-277 NRVSRSSFQKH
+277 NRVSRSSFKRY
-288 SAHSVVEKAIESF
+288 SAQSVVEKAIESF
-301 SYKRATDRFAISLD
+301 SYKRSTDRFAISFD

-340 FHHRTSE
+340 FHHRSSDE
-347 DFHIHVSMTSTEHS
+347 FHIHVSMQSNDTA
-361 NQIVVTDNGAG
+361 NQIVVTDNGSG
-372 IAPDVLRNIFQD
+372 IAPDVIRHIFQD

-406 SFGGNIECQSQL
+406 SFGGNIKCISQP
-418 GEWSQFTLTF
+418 GEWSQFTLIF

-434 IVTEIKNDLTK
+434 TVTEIKDELTK
-445 LKTIL
+445 MKSIL
-450 TVTNQDIL
+450 LVSNQDII
-458 VSKVTDISRF
+458 VQKMADISRF
-468 MGFESTIL
+468 MGFDVTVL
-476 DVNQVLKKKEY
+476 DVKSVFKKKEY
-487 EFEFDLIFIDLESLD
+487 EFEFDLIFVDVESLD
-502 ARANQLDRLE
+502 VLENQLDRIE
-512 SLLSFTEARIV
+512 SLLSFTEARVV
-523 YLFEHHPTQRAC
+523 YLFEHKPAQRA
-535 KAAYEPIWVET
+535 KKVGHDPIWVET
-546 QAWLLNTKPT
+546 QAWLLNTKAT
-556 IDRLLYDSSYV
+556 IERLLYDSTYIS
-567 STPTASVAL
+567 STLPSAPL
-576 DTSNKRTIMV
+576 DKSIKRTIMV

-597 AMLLEKQGFEVI
+597 AMLLEKQGFEVV

-614 QQALDTLEQEN
+614 QQALDTLEKEN
-625 VDLILMDIEMPI
+625 IDLILMDIEMPI

-644 RRIRSS
+644 RRIRNSE
-650 DKNYASVPIIAHTG
+650 KPYATVPIIAHTG

>member
-1 MNANHTIGTS
+1 
-11 GGVGKI
+11 
-17 DNMDSIR
+17 MDSIR
-24 KVYQYAEPNL
+24 KVYEYAEPNL

-41 FLGFPLYYFVW
+41 FIGFPLYYFVW
-52 DFVFPQAYENL
+52 DFMFPQSYENL
-63 PLRLFCSLLF
+63 PLRLFCSALF

-84 TWRKYIHIY
+84 SWRKYVHVY
-93 YQVTITICL
+93 YQITITTCL

-154 AWVAKGFHL
+154 AWIAKGFHL
-163 DLTMD
+163 DITMD

-179 VFGNLFYFRNQ
+179 VFGNMFYFRNQ

-227 VLPNKKEAEKD
+227 VLPNKKAMGEKD
-238 QYLMSGEDVTL
+238 QYVMSGEDVTL
-249 LREVSEDAMNIIQ
+249 LREVSEDAMNIIH
-262 SGSETIDLLLTSIDE
+262 SGNETIDLLLTSIDE
-277 NRVSRSSFQKH
+277 NRVSRSSFKRY
-288 SAHSVVEKAIESF
+288 SAQSVVERAIESF
-301 SYKRATDRFAISLD
+301 SYKRSTDRFAISFD

-340 FHHRTSE
+340 FHHRSSDE
-347 DFHIHVSMTSTEHS
+347 FHIHVSMQSNDTA
-361 NQIVVTDNGAG
+361 NQIVVTDNGSG
-372 IAPDVLRNIFQD
+372 IAPDVIRHIFQD

-406 SFGGNIECQSQL
+406 SFGGNIKCISQL

-434 IVTEIKNDLTK
+434 TVTEIKDELTK
-445 LKTIL
+445 MKSIL
-450 TVTNQDIL
+450 LVSNQDII
-458 VSKVTDISRF
+458 VQKMVDISRF
-468 MGFESTIL
+468 MGFDVTVL
-476 DVNQVLKKKEY
+476 DVKSVFKKKEY
-487 EFEFDLIFIDLESLD
+487 EFEFDLIFVDVESLD
-502 ARANQLDRLE
+502 VLENQLDRIE
-512 SLLSFTEARIV
+512 SLLSFTEARVV
-523 YLFEHHPTQRAC
+523 YLFEHKPAQRAK
-535 KAAYEPIWVET
+535 KAGHDPIWVET
-546 QAWLLNTKPT
+546 QAWLLNTKAT
-556 IDRLLYDSSYV
+556 IERLLYDSTYIS
-567 STPTASVAL
+567 STLPSAPL
-576 DTSNKRTIMV
+576 DKSIKRTIMV

-597 AMLLEKQGFEVI
+597 AMLLEKQGFEVV

-614 QQALDTLEQEN
+614 QQALDTLEKEN
-625 VDLILMDIEMPI
+625 IDLILMDIEMPI

-644 RRIRSS
+644 RRIRNSE
-650 DKNYASVPIIAHTG
+650 KPYASVPIIAHTG

>member
-1 MNANHTIGTS
+1 
-11 GGVGKI
+11 
-17 DNMDSIR
+17 MDSIR
-24 KVYQYAEPNL
+24 KVYEYAEPNL

-41 FLGFPLYYFVW
+41 FIGFPLYYFVW
-52 DFVFPQAYENL
+52 DFMFPQSYENL
-63 PLRLFCSLLF
+63 PLRLFCSALF

-84 TWRKYIHIY
+84 SWRKYVHVY
-93 YQVTITICL
+93 YQITITTCL

-154 AWVAKGFHL
+154 AWIAKGFHL
-163 DLTMD
+163 DITMD

-179 VFGNLFYFRNQ
+179 VFGNMFYFRNQ

-227 VLPNKKEAEKD
+227 VLPNKKAMGEKD
-238 QYLMSGEDVTL
+238 QYVMSGEDVTL
-249 LREVSEDAMNIIQ
+249 LREVSEDAMNIIH
-262 SGSETIDLLLTSIDE
+262 SGNETIDLLLTSIDE
-277 NRVSRSSFQKH
+277 NRVSRSSFKRY
-288 SAHSVVEKAIESF
+288 SAQSVVEKAIESF
-301 SYKRATDRFAISLD
+301 SYKRSTDRFAISFD

-340 FHHRTSE
+340 FHHRSSDE
-347 DFHIHVSMTSTEHS
+347 FHIHVSMQSNDTV
-361 NQIVVTDNGAG
+361 NQIVVTDNGSG
-372 IAPDVLRNIFQD
+372 IAPDVIRHIFQD

-406 SFGGNIECQSQL
+406 SFGGNIKCISQP

-434 IVTEIKNDLTK
+434 TVTEIKDELTK
-445 LKTIL
+445 MKSIL
-450 TVTNQDIL
+450 LVSNQDII
-458 VSKVTDISRF
+458 VQKMADISRF
-468 MGFESTIL
+468 MGFDVTVL
-476 DVNQVLKKKEY
+476 DVKSVFKKKEY
-487 EFEFDLIFIDLESLD
+487 EFEFDLIFVDVESLD
-502 ARANQLDRLE
+502 VLENQLDRIE
-512 SLLSFTEARIV
+512 SLLSFTEARVV
-523 YLFEHHPTQRAC
+523 YLFEHKPAQRAK
-535 KAAYEPIWVET
+535 KAGNDPIWVET
-546 QAWLLNTKPT
+546 QAWLLNTKAT
-556 IDRLLYDSSYV
+556 IERLLYDSTYIS
-567 STPTASVAL
+567 STLPSAPL
-576 DTSNKRTIMV
+576 DKSIKRTIMV

-597 AMLLEKQGFEVI
+597 AMLLEKQGFEVV

-614 QQALDTLEQEN
+614 QQALDTLEKEN
-625 VDLILMDIEMPI
+625 IDLILMDIEMPI

-644 RRIRSS
+644 RRIRNSE
-650 DKNYASVPIIAHTG
+650 KPYATVPIIAHTG